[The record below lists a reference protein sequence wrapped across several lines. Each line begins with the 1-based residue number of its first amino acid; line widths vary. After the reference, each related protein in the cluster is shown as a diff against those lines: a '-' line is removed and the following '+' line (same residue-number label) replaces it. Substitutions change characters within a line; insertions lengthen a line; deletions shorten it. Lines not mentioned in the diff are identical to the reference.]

1 MVLPLLDSFTKLSM
15 SNGYSSTVIGA
26 LACQQNSYLKEL
38 NTEIVSCNQVTDFQK
53 FKNLKLN
60 SIVKNY
66 QDSEQDIFEIESKD
80 TILFPEG
87 GGQPS
92 DSGELINLSTNEII
106 PVFAVYRD
114 GLIARHLTTTKID
127 PNTDI
132 KIKLNWEKRFDHM
145 QQHTGQHLLSA
156 ILDNYDIPTLSWNM
170 GETINYI
177 EINKKLSDEEMTK
190 FSNEFNNLI
199 TENSSINL
207 ITPHP
212 SDFDKSID
220 TEKGL
225 LRSVKI
231 DNLNDNNPCCGTHL
245 NSTGQLKG
253 LILLNQISGK
263 NNNSKLN
270 FIIGDRIFKF
280 SENNFKILKN
290 LNGLLS
296 CDSNQLSEKLTLLQK
311 NFKKSSSRESTFI
324 KELAILNSDILKQ
337 KIENSN
343 SNSNDEI
350 LTLYKSNMNL
360 DFINQIFKNLNPI
373 INEKT
378 VILLVGDV
386 NEIGYIII
394 FGKKTTELSEEFKK
408 IFENLKGGGKNNKF
422 QAKIPNLSKNELNNA
437 INFINSLN

>member
-1 MVLPLLDSFTKLSM
+1 MILPLSDSFTKLSI
-15 SNGYSSTVIGA
+15 SSGYSSTVIGA

-38 NTEIVSCNQVTDFQK
+38 NTKTISCNQLKDFNK

-60 SIVKNY
+60 SIVKEY
-66 QDSEQDIFEIESKD
+66 QDSEKDIFEIEFKD

-114 GLIARHLTTTKID
+114 GLVARHLTTTKIY

-156 ILDNYDIPTLSWNM
+156 ILDTYDIPTLSWNM

-177 EINKKLSDEEMTK
+177 EINKKLSDDEITK
-190 FSNEFNNLI
+190 FSNEFNKLI
-199 TENSSINL
+199 TENYSINL

-212 SDFDKSID
+212 SDFEKSID

-231 DNLNDNNPCCGTHL
+231 DHLNDDNPCCGTHL

-270 FIIGDRIFKF
+270 FIIGDRIFNY

-324 KELAILNSDILKQ
+324 KELAILNSDILKK
-337 KIENSN
+337 KIEN

-360 DFINQIFKNLNPI
+360 DFINQIFKNLNSI

-378 VILLVGDV
+378 IVLLVGDV
-386 NEIGYIII
+386 NEIGYILI
-394 FGKKTTELSEEFKK
+394 FGKKAIELSEEFKR

-422 QAKIPNLSKNELNNA
+422 QAKIPNLTKIELNTA